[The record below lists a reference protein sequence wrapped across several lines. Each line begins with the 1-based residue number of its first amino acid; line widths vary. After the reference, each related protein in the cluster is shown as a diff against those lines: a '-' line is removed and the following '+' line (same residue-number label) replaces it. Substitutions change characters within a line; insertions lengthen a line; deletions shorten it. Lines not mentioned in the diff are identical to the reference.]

1 VEKIFTKKVLDN
13 GINVYL
19 LPTDKFKTTNIKV
32 FIYQNLENNLVTKT
46 AFLPFILRRGSFRF
60 PTTQQ
65 LMRHLDNLYGAS
77 FGTDVLKKGEQH
89 ILQFRLDLVN
99 SNFLPDNV
107 NLLEEGLDVL
117 KEMILNPLTENG
129 GFKKEYFEQEKKI
142 LMRHI
147 QSLFDNKMQYAIER
161 CFQEMCKGERFS
173 LYKYGRLEDIDE
185 LDASELYT
193 YYKDMLLRNPI
204 DIYVTGKLDEE
215 QTYRLIQEKFGFE
228 RHSGEKLKPTLI
240 DKDVEKVKEV
250 IEKHEISQG
259 KISLGLRT
267 YTTYGDD
274 DYYALLMASGVLG
287 GGPHSKLF
295 QNVREKASLAYY
307 IFSKVEKFKGVM
319 IISSGIEF
327 KNYKKA
333 LDIIKEQLN
342 DVKRGS
348 ITEQEL
354 EGTRKSIINSLK
366 ETADSPGALISF
378 YQDGAIIGKQET
390 IEDFIEK
397 ISRVGISDIKRV
409 SEKITLDTIYFLT
422 NKGVEFS

>member
-1 VEKIFTKKVLDN
+1 
-13 GINVYL
+13 
-19 LPTDKFKTTNIKV
+19 
-32 FIYQNLENNLVTKT
+32 LVTKT
-46 AFLPFILRRGSFRF
+46 AFLPFILRRGSFKF

-65 LMRHLDNLYGAS
+65 LMLHLDNLYGAS
-77 FGTDVLKKGEQH
+77 FGIDVLKKGERH

-99 SNFLPDNV
+99 SNFLPDNI
-107 NLLEEGLDVL
+107 NLLKEGLDVL

-129 GFKKEYFEQEKKI
+129 GFKREYFEQEKKV
-142 LMRHI
+142 LKRHI

-161 CFQEMCKGERFS
+161 CFQEMCKEERFS
-173 LYKYGRLEDIDE
+173 LYKYGRLEDIND
-185 LDASELYT
+185 LDPSELYM
-193 YYKDMLLRNPI
+193 YYKDMLSRNPI
-204 DIYVTGKLDEE
+204 DIYVIGKLDEK

-228 RHSGEKLKPTLI
+228 RRSGEEIKPTLI
-240 DKDVEKVKEV
+240 DKDVEKVREV
-250 IEKHEISQG
+250 VEKHEVSQG

-267 YTTYGDD
+267 YTTYKDD

-307 IFSKVEKFKGVM
+307 IFSKVEKFKGLM

-327 KNYKKA
+327 KNYSKA
-333 LDIIKEQLN
+333 LDIIKKQLE
-342 DVKRGS
+342 DIKRGS
-348 ITEQEL
+348 ITNQEL

-366 ETADSPGALISF
+366 ETADNPSALIGF
-378 YQDGAIIGKQET
+378 YQDGAIVDKHET

-397 ISRVGISDIKRV
+397 ISNVGVSDIRRA

-422 NKGVEFS
+422 RK

>member
-1 VEKIFTKKVLDN
+1 VKKIFTKKVLEN

-19 LPTDKFKTTNIKV
+19 LPTDKFKTTNINV
-32 FIYQNLENNLVTKT
+32 FIHQNLEEDLVTKT
-46 AFLPFILRRGSFRF
+46 AFLPFILRRGSFKF

-65 LMRHLDNLYGAS
+65 LMLHLDNLYGAS
-77 FGTDVLKKGEQH
+77 FGIDVLKKGERH

-99 SNFLPDNV
+99 SNFLPDNI
-107 NLLEEGLDVL
+107 NLLKEGLDVL

-129 GFKKEYFEQEKKI
+129 GFKREYFEQEKKV
-142 LMRHI
+142 LKRHI

-161 CFQEMCKGERFS
+161 CFQEMCKEERFS
-173 LYKYGRLEDIDE
+173 LYKYGRLEDIND
-185 LDASELYT
+185 LDPSELYM
-193 YYKDMLLRNPI
+193 YYKDMLSRNPI
-204 DIYVTGKLDEE
+204 DIYVIGKLDEK

-228 RHSGEKLKPTLI
+228 RRSGEEIKPTLI
-240 DKDVEKVKEV
+240 DKDVEKVREV
-250 IEKHEISQG
+250 VEKHEVSQG

-267 YTTYGDD
+267 YTTYKDD

-307 IFSKVEKFKGVM
+307 IFSKVEKFKGLM

-327 KNYKKA
+327 KNYSKA
-333 LDIIKEQLN
+333 LDIIKKQLE
-342 DVKRGS
+342 DIKRGS
-348 ITEQEL
+348 ITNQEL

-366 ETADSPGALISF
+366 ETADNPSALIGF
-378 YQDGAIIGKQET
+378 YQDGAIVDKHET

-397 ISRVGISDIKRV
+397 ISNVGVSDIRRA

-422 NKGVEFS
+422 RK